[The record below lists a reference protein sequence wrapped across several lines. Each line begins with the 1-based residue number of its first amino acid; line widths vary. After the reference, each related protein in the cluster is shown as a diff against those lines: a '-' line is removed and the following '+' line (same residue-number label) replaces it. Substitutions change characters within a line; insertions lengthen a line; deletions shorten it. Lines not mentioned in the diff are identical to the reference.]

1 MAQMTAEEIARK
13 RYLSDE
19 KEAAEKQALIERK
32 AKALDRLEQWGFF
45 IDVHDN
51 VCIKQPDVLIDAG
64 GADSLLDLAEALP
77 PAPPTSGKKESPDD
91 N

>member
-32 AKALDRLEQWGFF
+32 AAALDKLEAYLR
-45 IDVHDN
+45 DTDL
-51 VCIKQPDVLIDAG
+51 DLIVSSRGRCRIGIHAG
-64 GADSLLDLAEALP
+64 QGLLALAEALP
-77 PAPPTSGKKESPDD
+77 EAEEV
-91 N
+91 